1 MQTSRRTGS
10 LYHDVGLRLLKL
22 LNVILV
28 TLPFAGCWFFYY
40 SQRVILAPSPMRSAS
55 MMAVFVVLFCYF
67 GRMYDASLISTKRIS
82 ELFCSQLL
90 SVLMGDA
97 FMFVVLWLMSGSF
110 PNLLPAVAALVVQL
124 LMSLLW
130 CKYAHIWYF
139 NHFAGQRTAI
149 VYDVCRG
156 VEDLIGRYG
165 LNQKFDVK
173 LTCMVEA
180 CLGQGMRM
188 LKGMEVVFLC
198 GIHSHDRNRILKY
211 CVANDISA
219 YVIPRIGDVLMS
231 GAKRMHMFHLPML
244 RVGRCHPSPE
254 YTLVKRLFDIVSSA
268 AVILVTSPLMIG
280 VAIAIKAQDGGP
292 VFYHQ
297 TRLTKDGREFEILN
311 VRCMGIAGRSAR
323 NSCAIAV

>member
-1 MQTSRRTGS
+1 
-10 LYHDVGLRLLKL
+10 
-22 LNVILV
+22 
-28 TLPFAGCWFFYY
+28 
-40 SQRVILAPSPMRSAS
+40 MRSAS

-67 GRMYDASLISTKRIS
+67 GRVYDVSLISTKRIS
-82 ELFCSQLL
+82 ELFLQSAAERADGRRVHVRRAVADERELPE
-90 SVLMGDA
+90 SASDGRGAGRAAADEP
-97 FMFVVLWLMSGSF
+97 FVV
-110 PNLLPAVAALVVQL
+110 QI
-124 LMSLLW
+124 
-130 CKYAHIWYF
+130 CAHMVF
-139 NHFAGQRTAI
+139 QHFGGQRTAI
-149 VYDVCRG
+149 VYDVRRG

-173 LTCMVEA
+173 LTCTVET
-180 CLGQGMRM
+180 CLGPGMRM

-292 VFYHQ
+292 VFYRQ

-311 VRCMGIAGRSAR
+311 VRCMGIAGHSAR
-323 NSCAIAV
+323 KSCAISV